1 MQYPELAALIR
12 SSQSIVFFGGAGVST
27 ESGIPDFRSAD
38 GIYNQKHS
46 VPPETLLSHDYFF
59 AHPKEFFGFY
69 REKMICPGARPN
81 AAHLALAKL
90 EAEGKLSAVITQNID
105 GLHTL
110 AGSKKVFELHGC
122 VNRNICLKCG
132 RSFGADYILSS
143 EEIPKC
149 PCGGLI
155 KPDVVLYGEPL
166 DDAVVSGAVSAIRR
180 ADLLIV
186 AGTSLTVYPAAGFVT
201 LFRGQNLVL
210 INKSATPMDSLASL
224 IIRAPVGAVLGE
236 ICGTG
241 K

>member
-1 MQYPELAALIR
+1 MQYPELTALIR
-12 SSQSIVFFGGAGVST
+12 SSQNIVFFGGAGVST

-59 AHPKEFFGFY
+59 AHPKEFFDFY

-90 EAEGKLSAVITQNID
+90 ESEGKLSAVITQNID

-122 VNRNICLKCG
+122 VNRNICLKCR

>member
-1 MQYPELAALIR
+1 
-12 SSQSIVFFGGAGVST
+12 
-27 ESGIPDFRSAD
+27 
-38 GIYNQKHS
+38 S
-46 VPPETLLSHDYFF
+46 VPPETLLSHNYFF
-59 AHPKEFFGFY
+59 AHPKEFFDFY

-90 EAEGKLSAVITQNID
+90 ESEGKLSAVITQNID

-132 RSFGADYILSS
+132 RNFGADYILSA

-155 KPDVVLYGEPL
+155 KPDVVLYGEAL
-166 DDAVVSGAVSAIRR
+166 DDTVVSGAVSAIRR

-210 INKSATPMDSLASL
+210 INKSETPMDSLASL
-224 IIRAPVGAVLGE
+224 IIRAPVGEVLGE
-236 ICGTG
+236 VCGTG